1 MISAARD
8 QLGQCIL
15 SHTLTGSGSYVYGYR
30 TSTYICHHRKP
41 HCGRNIWADLVGY
54 FWGYQSFKMMMRSHY
69 ETLGWNEQNVL
80 TFPSFRRYLYGSI
93 LRFISKFFFIIVSC
107 YTLYVLCKK
116 LVSDSHS
123 RVLCVRVSVSAC
135 LCLSVSVCLCLSVSV
150 CVSSCVPVSIC
161 MCLCLCV
168 CRSVSVSTYVCI
180 LWCS

>member
-41 HCGRNIWADLVGY
+41 HCRRKIWADLVGY

-107 YTLYVLCKK
+107 YTLLCIMYKQ
-116 LVSDSHS
+116 LVSDSHACAS
-123 RVLCVRVSVSAC
+123 VCCVCVC
-135 LCLSVSVCLCLSVSV
+135 LCLCVCVYLCLCVCLHVCLCLSVCVFV
-150 CVSSCVPVSIC
+150 CVCAG
-161 MCLCLCV
+161 LCL
-168 CRSVSVSTYVCI
+168 
-180 LWCS
+180 